1 MHSKLQY
8 RNHKHKLNIKSRFT
22 LICFQDH
29 DLHTPTLVINLN
41 IKNESKAVLVLK
53 GQKEGGKLL
62 QFGYFFFFFL
72 ILSSVL
78 RVKLLEDQCV
88 IIKDNN

>member
-22 LICFQDH
+22 FICFQDH

-62 QFGYFFFFFL
+62 QFGYFFFSD
-72 ILSSVL
+72 I
-78 RVKLLEDQCV
+78 VKCAV
-88 IIKDNN
+88 CKTVGRPVCHY

>member
-1 MHSKLQY
+1 M
-8 RNHKHKLNIKSRFT
+8 
-22 LICFQDH
+22 ICFQDH

-62 QFGYFFFFFL
+62 QFGYFFFWYCQVCF
-72 ILSSVL
+72 V
-78 RVKLLEDQCV
+78 
-88 IIKDNN
+88 

>member
-1 MHSKLQY
+1 M
-8 RNHKHKLNIKSRFT
+8 
-22 LICFQDH
+22 
-29 DLHTPTLVINLN
+29 HTPTLVINLN

-62 QFGYFFFFFL
+62 QFGYFFFFL

-78 RVKLLEDQCV
+78 CVKLLEDQCV

>member
-62 QFGYFFFFFL
+62 QFGYFFFFSD
-72 ILSSVL
+72 I
-78 RVKLLEDQCV
+78 VKCASCKTV
-88 IIKDNN
+88 GRPVCHY

>member
-1 MHSKLQY
+1 M
-8 RNHKHKLNIKSRFT
+8 LNIKSRFT

-53 GQKEGGKLL
+53 RQKEGGKLL
-62 QFGYFFFFFL
+62 QFGYFFFFPD
-72 ILSSVL
+72 I
-78 RVKLLEDQCV
+78 VKCALCKTV
-88 IIKDNN
+88 GRPVCHY

>member
-1 MHSKLQY
+1 M
-8 RNHKHKLNIKSRFT
+8 
-22 LICFQDH
+22 
-29 DLHTPTLVINLN
+29 HTPTLVINLN

-62 QFGYFFFFFL
+62 QFGYFFFFL

>member
-1 MHSKLQY
+1 M
-8 RNHKHKLNIKSRFT
+8 
-22 LICFQDH
+22 ICFQDH

-62 QFGYFFFFFL
+62 QFGYFFFFFSD
-72 ILSSVL
+72 I
-78 RVKLLEDQCV
+78 VKCASCKTV
-88 IIKDNN
+88 GRPVCHY

>member
-1 MHSKLQY
+1 M
-8 RNHKHKLNIKSRFT
+8 
-22 LICFQDH
+22 ICFQDH

-62 QFGYFFFFFL
+62 QFGYFFFFL

-78 RVKLLEDQCV
+78 CVKLLEDQCV

>member
-1 MHSKLQY
+1 M
-8 RNHKHKLNIKSRFT
+8 
-22 LICFQDH
+22 ICFQDH

-41 IKNESKAVLVLK
+41 IKNESKAALVLK

-62 QFGYFFFFFL
+62 QFGYFFFFL

-78 RVKLLEDQCV
+78 CVKLLEDQCV

>member
-29 DLHTPTLVINLN
+29 DLHTPTFVINLN
-41 IKNESKAVLVLK
+41 IKNESKAALVLK

-62 QFGYFFFFFL
+62 VWILFFFSD
-72 ILSSVL
+72 I
-78 RVKLLEDQCV
+78 VKCALCKTV
-88 IIKDNN
+88 GRPVCHY

>member
-29 DLHTPTLVINLN
+29 DLHTPTFVINLN
-41 IKNESKAVLVLK
+41 IKNESKAALVLK

-62 QFGYFFFFFL
+62 VWILFFFL

-78 RVKLLEDQCV
+78 CVKLLEDQCV